1 MLSKIAISLAIA
13 VAIYFGV
20 ALGLIASDR
29 PDASPAKAGAGFD
42 FGGARAA
49 DYKDLPARKTFTARD
64 GTQLGYRIYKS
75 ARPDE
80 SASRAGP
87 KRLIILVHGSAWHG
101 MQFHPMAKHL
111 AAQSLGTVVA
121 PDMRGHGPSPKRRGD
136 VDYFGQ
142 LEDDMADL
150 IAHLTKGRGKPQIV
164 LGGHSSGGG
173 FVVRFAGGPHGH
185 MAGAFILLAPF
196 LKHDAPTMRKN
207 ASGWARPATR
217 RIIGL
222 AMLNMVGIRALNH
235 LPAIGFA
242 MPEPILK
249 GPYGHTATTLYSFRM
264 MAAFAPRPDYEA
276 DLRAIRKPLLVVAGS
291 KDEAFRAERFEP
303 VISQHTKTGTYRILP
318 GVNHLGVVSGPEV
331 LPVLTQWLATLGR
344 RPKT

>member
-1 MLSKIAISLAIA
+1 MLRRIAVSLAVA
-13 VAIYFGV
+13 VVAYFGA

-49 DYKDLPARKTFTARD
+49 NYKDLPARKTFTARD
-64 GTQLGYRIYKS
+64 GTRLGYRIYES
-75 ARPDE
+75 ARPGDR
-80 SASRAGP
+80 ASP
-87 KRLIILVHGSAWHG
+87 MRLIILVHGSAWHG
-101 MQFHPMAKHL
+101 MQFHPMARHL
-111 AAQSLGTVVA
+111 AARGLGTVVA
-121 PDMRGHGPSPKRRGD
+121 PDMRGHGPAPKRRGD
-136 VDYFGQ
+136 VDRIGQ

-173 FVVRFAGGPHGH
+173 FVVRFAGGPYGRVPD
-185 MAGAFILLAPF
+185 AFILLAPF
-196 LKHDAPTMRKN
+196 LKHDAPTTRKN

-222 AMLNMVGIRALNH
+222 AMLNMVGIKALNH

-242 MPEPILK
+242 MPDAILK
-249 GPYGHTATTLYSFRM
+249 GPYGHTATTLYTFRM

-276 DLRAIRKPLLVVAGS
+276 DLRAIEKPLLVVAGS

-303 VISQHTKTGTYRILP
+303 VISQHTTTGTYRILP

-331 LPVLTQWLATLGR
+331 LPVLTRWLKSLDH
-344 RPKT
+344 PKG